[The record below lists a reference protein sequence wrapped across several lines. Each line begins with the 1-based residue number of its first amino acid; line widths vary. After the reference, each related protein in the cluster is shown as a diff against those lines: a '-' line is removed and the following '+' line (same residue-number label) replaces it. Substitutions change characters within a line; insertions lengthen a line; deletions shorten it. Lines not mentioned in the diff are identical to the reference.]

1 MSEATQLAAGAA
13 AETTAAEAP
22 SLLDQVIGA
31 TRPQD
36 QREADRNKT
45 YFKQFLESVVTPGQV
60 VSTDVEQNIKYWIG
74 EIDKKLTAQTNE
86 ILHHPDFQKLEGTW
100 RGLHYLVHQSETGTD
115 MKLRVFNARK
125 QDLAKDLEKAVEFD
139 QSQLFKKIYEDEFGV
154 LGGTPYG
161 LLVGDYEFGR
171 GGEDVSFLTKMSN
184 LAASAHA
191 PFVANASA
199 KMFGFDRFTEL
210 GNPRDLAKIFDGV
223 EYGSWKGFRD
233 SEDSR
238 YAALAMPR
246 VLGRLP
252 YGAENK
258 QVEGFNFEE
267 NVDGKDH
274 DKYLWMGAAW
284 AYAARITDAFSKDG
298 WFARIRGV
306 EGGGKVEGLPVHAF
320 PTDDGDVAV
329 KCPTEIAITDRRE
342 FELSN
347 LGFLPMIHAKGK
359 DFAVFMGAQS
369 CQKPKTYFDP
379 AANANAE
386 LSSKFNLILNT
397 SRFAHYLKV
406 MARDKIGKFM
416 ELSEA
421 GAWLNDW
428 IQNYVVADP
437 SQVSDAIKAQKP
449 LADASIEVRAVK
461 GKPGSYEA
469 VAYMRPHYQLESLST
484 SMRLVAEV
492 PKKA

>member
-1 MSEATQLAAGAA
+1 MADAQQAA
-13 AETTAAEAP
+13 AEAQTTTTDAP
-22 SLLDQVIGA
+22 SLLDQVVAA

-36 QREADRNKT
+36 QKEADRNKT
-45 YFKQFLESVVTPGQV
+45 YFKQFLESVVQPGQI
-60 VSTDVEQNIKYWIG
+60 VSKDVEQNVKFWIG

-86 ILHHPDFQKLEGTW
+86 IMHHPDFQKLEGTW

-115 MKLRVFNARK
+115 LKLRVFNARK
-125 QDLAKDLEKAVEFD
+125 QELAKDLEKAVEFD

-161 LLVGDYEFGR
+161 LLIGDYEFGR
-171 GGEDVSFLTKMSN
+171 SGEDVAFLTKMSN

-191 PFVANASA
+191 PFIANASA

-210 GNPRDLAKIFDGV
+210 SNPRDLAKIFDGV
-223 EYGSWKGFRD
+223 EYGSWKGFRE

-252 YGAENK
+252 YGPEK
-258 QVEGFNFEE
+258 RVEGFNFEE
-267 NVDGKDH
+267 AVDGTNH

-284 AYAARITDAFSKDG
+284 TYAARITDAFAKDG
-298 WFARIRGV
+298 WFARTRGV
-306 EGGGKVEGLPVHAF
+306 EGGGKVEGLPVHSF

-347 LGFLPMIHAKGK
+347 LGFLPLIHAKGK
-359 DFAVFMGAQS
+359 DYAVFMGTQS
-369 CQKPKTYFDP
+369 CQKPKQYFDP

-386 LSSKFNLILNT
+386 LSARLNYMMIV
-397 SRFAHYLKV
+397 SRFSHYLKV
-406 MARDKIGKFM
+406 MARDKIGSFM
-416 ELSEA
+416 EVRDCER
-421 GAWLNDW
+421 WLNTW
-428 IQNYVVADP
+428 IGNFVVSNP
-437 SQVSDAIKAQKP
+437 SEVGDKTKAEKP
-449 LADASIEVRAVK
+449 LADAKIEVREVK

-469 VAYMRPHYQLESLST
+469 IAYLRPHFQLETLST

-492 PKKA
+492 PKKK